1 MNGQQPESRT
11 LDPDDEG
18 VVQELAER
26 IIEATPQPPPRKP
39 GDSWFARAVSDSAAA
54 AVGWWWELAGT
65 VWSPI
70 SNLWKQYWVPGKG
83 EFVDRLIT
91 KFTAGLEENSDLNPR
106 LVQVLRD
113 TRKWP
118 TPFDLYAFWAVA
130 VSIVWSNLWTWIKG
144 IQNLK
149 AQEVNAELR
158 PNLLDQTSLLRYL
171 IKNPQEADTVLDIM
185 RRWGIP
191 EEQIRMFVAGSESE
205 PSLTELL
212 VLVNRGKYTERE
224 AENSLK
230 RQGFDGE
237 TAETLMELRQFY
249 PGPSDLVS
257 LAGREAFEPES
268 IAKFN
273 LDQDFDL
280 LDMDVFKKA
289 GVSEEIARWYWV
301 AHWNNPSLNQV
312 FEMIHRQVEI
322 EPGKTWSTDD
332 LDTYYKLADIN
343 PFFGDMLRQ
352 IAYRVPTR
360 VDTRRMFEM
369 DVIDRAQVKKN
380 YLGMGYDNTDA
391 DFLTEFAERIKDRFG
406 RELSRSQVEKLY
418 TLGQISAADFD
429 HYLQLLDYSESEASQ
444 IRFLKD
450 VDLEEERLKA
460 FIDRVEY
467 QYKRGLISREHASDE
482 LSLGDFVSVR
492 VSQLLQDW
500 DNEIITQQNLPGTQ
514 DLLKWLAAGLDVV
527 LFRDYMKLKK
537 YTDSTIDLYVD
548 FQGSRLPSKT
558 DLIDF
563 FDRDTID
570 EPEFRAG
577 LEALGYLERDI
588 DSFTSVVLQTKERRA
603 DFERRNPGTSI
614 EFPTAGGRG

>member
-1 MNGQQPESRT
+1 MTERQPDE
-11 LDPDDEG
+11 LGLQEGDPAIIAE
-18 VVQELAER
+18 VAER
-26 IIEATPQPPPRKP
+26 IQELTPVPPPRKP
-39 GDSWFARAVSDSAAA
+39 GDSWFARAVSDAAAA
-54 AVGWWWELAGT
+54 AVGWWWQEMRQTWPRIKSTWRLF
-65 VWSPI
+65 
-70 SNLWKQYWVPGKG
+70 WVDDEG
-83 EFVDRLIT
+83 EFTNRLIN
-91 KFTAGLEENSDLNPR
+91 KYSDGLAANSDLSPR
-106 LVQVLRD
+106 LVQQVRD
-113 TRKWP
+113 TANWP
-118 TPFDLYAFWAVA
+118 APFDLLAFFVVTPVIILANFVTY
-130 VSIVWSNLWTWIKG
+130 LQG
-144 IQNLK
+144 IRNLK
-149 AQEVNAELR
+149 AQEVNEDLR

-171 IKNPQEADTVLDIM
+171 IKNPGESEAVLDILK
-185 RRWGIP
+185 RWGIP
-191 EEQIRMFVAGSESE
+191 DDQIRMFIAGSESE

-212 VLVNRGKYTERE
+212 VLVNRGKYTERQ
-224 AENSLK
+224 AENSLI

-273 LDQDFDL
+273 LDMDFDL

-312 FEMIHRQVEI
+312 FEMIHRQVDI
-322 EPGKTWSTDD
+322 EPGKPWSTDD
-332 LDTYYKLADIN
+332 LDVYYKLADIN

-360 VDTRRMFEM
+360 VDTRRMFEL
-369 DVIDRAQVKKN
+369 DVIDRDQVKKN

-391 DFLTEFAERIKDRFG
+391 DFLTEFAERLKDRFG

-418 TLGQISAADFD
+418 SLGQISAADFD
-429 HYLQLLDYSESEASQ
+429 YYLQLLDYSEAEARQ

-467 QYKRGLISREHASDE
+467 QYKRGLITMEHASSE
-482 LSLGDFVSVR
+482 LSMGGWISVK
-492 VSQLLQDW
+492 VTQLLQDW
-500 DNEIITQQNLPGTQ
+500 DNEIVTQQNLPGTQ
-514 DLLKWLAAGLDVV
+514 DLLKWLAAGLDVLV
-527 LFRDYMKLKK
+527 FREYMKLKK

-563 FDRDTID
+563 FDRDTIE

-588 DSFTSVVLQTKERRA
+588 NSFTDVVKQTKERRA
-603 DFERRNPGTSI
+603 EFERRNPGPAV
-614 EFPTAGGRG
+614 EFPTAGGR